1 MNAFLGVFCVVSF
14 ASFAVKSFDREGRK
28 EKRDTGLRSVKVKAR
43 MALLVGISGLLL
55 VSAAL
60 AGPGKE
66 KEPEGQPV
74 DSGSFGVFMNGHRV
88 ATEKFSIQQD

>member
-1 MNAFLGVFCVVSF
+1 M
-14 ASFAVKSFDREGRK
+14 K
-28 EKRDTGLRSVKVKAR
+28 LRT
-43 MALLVGISGLLL
+43 ALLVGISGLLL
-55 VSAAL
+55 ISAAL

-88 ATEKFSIQQD
+88 ATEKFSIQQDKNGSVATSEFKTEPGLVLRVLQRVVD